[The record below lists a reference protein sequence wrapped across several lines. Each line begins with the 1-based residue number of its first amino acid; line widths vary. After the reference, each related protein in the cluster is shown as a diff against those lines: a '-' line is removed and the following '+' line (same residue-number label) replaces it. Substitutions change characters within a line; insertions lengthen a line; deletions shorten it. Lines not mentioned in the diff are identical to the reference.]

1 MEKLRTVLCFVL
13 ITPGPSLA
21 QLPGYGEADQASY
34 SEAAAASAPMSGID
48 MLRMSVP
55 GNPGQDYPIYAEVP
69 DTSFSCDGPDRTE
82 GGYYADVEAECQP
95 FHVCSVDSNTGG
107 LVKYS
112 FLCPNGTI
120 FNQQNFVCEYWFNV
134 DCASSESF
142 YGLNDNIGEVPEGS
156 LSSSASS
163 PAASNSYASPSV
175 AASSPVGYSAPSEPS
190 YQPPQPPQPPQ
201 PEYSAARTG
210 RQRTDKAAPRPGSN
224 PRQSSLRGSAQNSRT
239 RSQNQSARRGK
250 SKQTSG
256 RNTNKRPSTTSNTS
270 RSKSNN
276 RLNEVNVNKR
286 RPKNNRQSV
295 QSKKVVDFNRS
306 QAKSQSS
313 LSPPSSPQKKP
324 ESRRSKKLRNKNEK
338 RRGRQEAVATGYL
351 PPLDESFDNSL
362 ANYDEYEYEEAPL
375 PTYISNAPNP
385 IESDTGYDAPEKS
398 YGAPASD
405 PPSSYGAPASD
416 PPSSYG
422 APASDPSSLYGAL
435 ASDPPSS
442 YGAPASDPTSSYG
455 TPASD
460 PPSSYGAPASDPPSS
475 YGAPASDPPS
485 SYGAPETSYSV
496 PEIASYDELAA
507 DIAEVVY
514 QEDELPTYNSGVYS
528 PGSSGGSDSE
538 GERYA
543 APLAPSIPADSALN
557 QVDVLPSYN
566 NGVYSSGSD
575 SSASGERYAAP
586 LAPYIPADSDINKDD
601 VLPSYNNGVYS
612 GGSSNGPRS
621 GNYVAPALD
630 DSYSGPQD
638 SPNTFSTASDSS
650 ASGSYGAPSVSS
662 ASASYG
668 SPSVSSSAF
677 TPVSPPASLYEKPVP
692 GSYQDPGAD
701 ILPEYHRSEIS
712 LGLNNKNEVPRIE
725 PFSNDYA
732 EPLYI
737 GTYTASG
744 SDVKPEVVKAPRF
757 PDTGYGVP
765 AGPTLSD
772 YNIKEVSDK
781 GFKSSRSSSYGR

>member
-1 MEKLRTVLCFVL
+1 M
-13 ITPGPSLA
+13 
-21 QLPGYGEADQASY
+21 
-34 SEAAAASAPMSGID
+34 
-48 MLRMSVP
+48 
-55 GNPGQDYPIYAEVP
+55 
-69 DTSFSCDGPDRTE
+69 
-82 GGYYADVEAECQP
+82 EAECQP

-120 FNQQNFVCEYWFNV
+120 FNQESEEVTLICSSFYYFRFQQNFVCEYWFNV

-142 YGLNDNIGEVPEGS
+142 YGLNDNIGEVPESS

-163 PAASNSYASPSV
+163 PAASNSNLYESPSV

-190 YQPPQPPQPPQ
+190 YQPPQP
-201 PEYSAARTG
+201 EYSAARTG
-210 RQRTDKAAPRPGSN
+210 RQRSDKAASRPGSN
-224 PRQSSLRGSAQNSRT
+224 PRQSSSRGSDQRSAQNSRK
-239 RSQNQSARRGK
+239 QNQSPRRGK
-250 SKQTSG
+250 SKQTSA
-256 RNTNKRPSTTSNTS
+256 RNTNKRPSATSN
-270 RSKSNN
+270 KN
-276 RLNEVNVNKR
+276 RLNEINVNRR
-286 RPKNNRQSV
+286 RPKNGRLNDQR
-295 QSKKVVDFNRS
+295 KKVADFNRS
-306 QAKSQSS
+306 QVKSQSK
-313 LSPPSSPQKKP
+313 LSPPSSPQRNP
-324 ESRRSKKLRNKNEK
+324 ETRRSKKLRNNNEK
-338 RRGRQEAVATGYL
+338 RRGRQETVATGYL

-375 PTYISNAPNP
+375 PTYNRNAPDP
-385 IESDTGYDAPEKS
+385 IESDTGYDAPVTS

-405 PPSSYGAPASD
+405 PPSSYDAPASD

-422 APASDPSSLYGAL
+422 A
-435 ASDPPSS
+435 
-442 YGAPASDPTSSYG
+442 
-455 TPASD
+455 PASD

-496 PEIASYDELAA
+496 PDVASYDEVAA

-528 PGSSGGSDSE
+528 PGSSGGSESE

-575 SSASGERYAAP
+575 SSSSGERYAAP
-586 LAPYIPADSDINKDD
+586 LAPSIPADSAINNED
-601 VLPSYNNGVYS
+601 VLPSYNNGVYN
-612 GGSSNGPRS
+612 GGSSNGPRA

-630 DSYSGPQD
+630 DTSDSYSGPQD

-650 ASGSYGAPSVSS
+650 ASP
-662 ASASYG
+662 SYG
-668 SPSVSSSAF
+668 SPSVSSSSF
-677 TPVSPPASLYEKPVP
+677 TPVSAPASLYEEPVP

-701 ILPEYHRSEIS
+701 ILPEYHKSEIS
-712 LGLNNKNEVPRIE
+712 LGLSNKNEVPRIE

-737 GTYTASG
+737 GTYTAAG
-744 SDVKPEVVKAPRF
+744 SDVRPEVVKAPLF
-757 PDTGYGVP
+757 PDAGYGVP

>member
-13 ITPGPSLA
+13 VTPGPSLA
-21 QLPGYGEADQASY
+21 QLPGYGEADQPSY
-34 SEAAAASAPMSGID
+34 SEAAAASAPMSGLD

-163 PAASNSYASPSV
+163 PTASNSYASPSV

-190 YQPPQPPQPPQ
+190 YQPPQPPQP
-201 PEYSAARTG
+201 EYSAARTG
-210 RQRTDKAAPRPGSN
+210 RQRSDKVASRPGSN
-224 PRQSSLRGSAQNSRT
+224 PRQSSLRGSAQNSRP

-250 SKQTSG
+250 SKQTPG
-256 RNTNKRPSTTSNTS
+256 RNTNKRPSVSSNTS
-270 RSKSNN
+270 SSSKSN
-276 RLNEVNVNKR
+276 RLNEINVNKR
-286 RPKNNRQSV
+286 RPKNNRLSV

-306 QAKSQSS
+306 QVKSQSK

-375 PTYISNAPNP
+375 PTYNSNAPDP
-385 IESDTGYDAPEKS
+385 IESNNGYDAPE
-398 YGAPASD
+398 
-405 PPSSYGAPASD
+405 
-416 PPSSYG
+416 
-422 APASDPSSLYGAL
+422 
-435 ASDPPSS
+435 
-442 YGAPASDPTSSYG
+442 TSYG

-485 SYGAPETSYSV
+485 SYGTPASNPPSSYGAPASDPPSSYGAPASDPPSSYGAPEV
-496 PEIASYDELAA
+496 ASYDELAA

-528 PGSSGGSDSE
+528 PGSSGGPDSE
-538 GERYA
+538 GERYN

-566 NGVYSSGSD
+566 NGVYNSGSD
-575 SSASGERYAAP
+575 SSSSGERYAAP
-586 LAPYIPADSDINKDD
+586 LAPSIPADSALNQED
-601 VLPSYNNGVYS
+601 VLPSYNNGVYN
-612 GGSSNGPRS
+612 GGSNNGPKA

-638 SPNTFSTASDSS
+638 SPNTFSTASDS
-650 ASGSYGAPSVSS
+650 
-662 ASASYG
+662 YG
-668 SPSVSSSAF
+668 SPSVSSSSF
-677 TPVSPPASLYEKPVP
+677 TPVSPPASLYEEPVP

-744 SDVKPEVVKAPRF
+744 SDVKPEVVKAPLF

-772 YNIKEVSDK
+772 YNIQEVSDK